1 MWVRLWWTCRATIK
15 SIGQNMTIDKARII
29 ENNISDAINSINPI
43 DDGVNKDNLKRK
55 LNLINIDTA
64 LALAIE
70 EKARNECLMF
80 NELQGIKKQ
89 LEVIVEIRNHGF
101 LDNETEKL
109 ESWLLG
115 KKEELELALNE
126 FPKVTQI
133 ELSEE
138 LLTEVMSWND

>member
-1 MWVRLWWTCRATIK
+1 
-15 SIGQNMTIDKARII
+15 MTIDKARII

-138 LLTEVMSWND
+138 LLTEVMSWTD